1 MEQLQ
6 SEKPNSNKF
15 FCATVNA
22 LGTFLFVFL
31 MMHMFVLHFSGVYDG
46 MWLVPYFSIPA
57 YFFCLTFGAE
67 YWIGENLV
75 RRRTYFASTF
85 ISPAILLCGG
95 AYFMPGYVLF
105 PGFRS
110 LLAAL
115 FSVGIILYSILD
127 IRKNGKNRRQR
138 AAGKETLQVT
148 RSEKWGRTARIVC
161 LLSICCVLFEN
172 CQKSIMVSYGFMS
185 NLNYGMNLSTFSHY
199 VLSILS
205 AILLARFV
213 KAEFIPRNATRDEG
227 VS

>member
-15 FCATVNA
+15 FRAIINA

-46 MWLVPYFSIPA
+46 MWLIPYFSTPA
-57 YFFCLTFGAE
+57 YFFCLTIAAN

-75 RRRTYFASTF
+75 RRWSFCISLIIST
-85 ISPAILLCGG
+85 IILFFSA
-95 AYFMPGYVLF
+95 AYFPSGYVLYT
-105 PGFRS
+105 GFRS

-127 IRKNGKNRRQR
+127 IRKNGKNSRQR

-148 RSEKWGRTARIVC
+148 RFEKWGRTARIVC

-172 CQKSIMVSYGFMS
+172 CQKSIMVSYGFLT

-199 VLSILS
+199 FLSILS

-213 KAEFIPRNATRDEG
+213 KAEFIPRSIPA
-227 VS
+227 

>member
-1 MEQLQ
+1 MEHTLG
-6 SEKPNSNKF
+6 EKFVWKNF
-15 FCATVNA
+15 FHWIGNA
-22 LGTFLFVFL
+22 IETFLYVFL
-31 MMHMFVLHFSGVYDG
+31 MMHTIVIHTSGLFNG
-46 MWLVPYFSIPA
+46 SWLVPYFSYPA
-57 YFFCLTFGAE
+57 YIVCLTIAAD
-67 YWIGENLV
+67 YWIGENFV

-95 AYFMPGYVLF
+95 AYFMPGHVLF

-127 IRKNGKNRRQR
+127 IRKNVKNSRQR

-148 RSEKWGRTARIVC
+148 RSEKLGRTTRIVC

-199 VLSILS
+199 FLSILS

-213 KAEFIPRNATRDEG
+213 KAEFIPRSISD
-227 VS
+227 